1 MYYMEFRKAEKIMS
15 EERTKEMLGLK
26 EGLCNLFLMPVENRD
41 KITILPADDP
51 LGGIKGY
58 VMWRT

>member
-51 LGGIKGY
+51 LGA
-58 VMWRT
+58 